1 MLTLP
6 TLAKNVT
13 YDSCLARD
21 PYRLVFSPGDTSP
34 NSQFWVR
41 LQNVPTKWGDTI
53 DATRAQMLHALED
66 PLNQRFVTLSDTD
79 VPLYPARMTY
89 LQLMAETKAR
99 LSACKAW
106 DLVNINRYTCRW
118 AAHFLPDT
126 IVCDSSIRSS
136 RKCNKHSRQHAVC

>member
-1 MLTLP
+1 MQTPL
-6 TLAKNVT
+6 
-13 YDSCLARD
+13 
-21 PYRLVFSPGDTSP
+21 
-34 NSQFWVR
+34 FWVHS
-41 LQNVPTKWGDTI
+41 QNVPTKWGDTI

-106 DLVNINRYTCRW
+106 DLVNINRYTCRS
-118 AAHFLPDT
+118 A
-126 IVCDSSIRSS
+126 
-136 RKCNKHSRQHAVC
+136 